1 MNLDIFKALF
11 RKQRPYDLSGKLEF
25 IESEFSRARRYKY
38 PISLIVIDYSSQSP
52 SRALNNNGARNLRNY
67 SAIQKYNINKYT
79 KDIKNTIREF
89 DQVVEIDD
97 LKQIIIICPETDETQ
112 ASKLANRLLKT
123 PLPQSILNNINI
135 VSFPKDG
142 PTFRAVL
149 SSVKDKKKKPDKKL
163 HQ

>member
-1 MNLDIFKALF
+1 MNLNIFKAF
-11 RKQRPYDLSGKLEF
+11 FQKQRQYDLNGKLEY

-38 PISLIVIDYSSQSP
+38 TISLIVIDFSSLSHN
-52 SRALNNNGARNLRNY
+52 LNDNGASKSRNY
-67 SAIQKYNINKYT
+67 STTNKYNLNKYT

-97 LKQIIIICPETDETQ
+97 RKQIIIICPETDEIQ
-112 ASKLANRLLKT
+112 ASKLADRLLKT
-123 PLPQSILNNINI
+123 ILPESVFNGIHI

-149 SSVKDKKKKPDKKL
+149 SSVKDKKKKSEKKTV
-163 HQ
+163 Q